1 MQRHELTPAQKW
13 ERLTLADNFIFCKV
27 LEDNPEVCRHLIEI
41 LLNIKIDRIEK
52 PAAEKSLKTDFIS
65 RGIRLDVY
73 VKDGNGRS
81 FDIEIQTTR
90 STSLAKRA
98 RYYQGLMDVDNVQH
112 GSGYDVLNESYVV
125 FLCMGDAFGKG
136 FPVYTFRYRADE
148 DKDFLMDDGTVNVFF
163 NAKKYDTMKSE
174 ELRAFFKYLCGKEP
188 SSGFTDRLS
197 ALVERVKTNA
207 QWRHRF
213 MTWEQEMAIQSNEKA
228 KEIAKELA
236 KDMAKDIAQD
246 MAKDM
251 AKNMAQDMAKDI
263 ARNMVKDTAQSIAND
278 IANQKVIETAQKMLK
293 EKIGTPEQIS
303 MVTSIPLEKV
313 LELKKEI
320 Q

>member
-27 LEDNPEVCRHLIEI
+27 LEDNPEVCKHLIEI
-41 LLNIKIDRIEK
+41 LLNLKIDRIEK

-65 RGIRLDVY
+65 HGIRFDVY

-81 FDIEIQTTR
+81 FDIEIQTTH

-112 GSGYDVLNESYVV
+112 GTGYDVLNESYVV

-148 DKDFLMDDGTVNVFF
+148 DNEFLMDDGTVNVFF

-228 KEIAKELA
+228 KELA
-236 KDMAKDIAQD
+236 QDMAKEIAQD
-246 MAKDM
+246 MAQEIAQD
-251 AKNMAQDMAKDI
+251 MAQDM
-263 ARNMVKDTAQSIAND
+263 T
-278 IANQKVIETAQKMLK
+278 NQKVIETAQKMLK

-303 MVTSIPLEKV
+303 IVTSIPLEKI
-313 LELKKEI
+313 LELKKKI

>member
-27 LEDNPEVCRHLIEI
+27 LEDNPEVCKHLIEI
-41 LLNIKIDRIEK
+41 LLNLKIDRIEK

-65 RGIRLDVY
+65 HGIRFDVY

-81 FDIEIQTTR
+81 FDIEIQTTH
-90 STSLAKRA
+90 SNSLAKRA

-112 GSGYDVLNESYVV
+112 GTGYDVLNESYVV

-174 ELRAFFKYLCGKEP
+174 ELKAFFKYLCGKEP

-228 KEIAKELA
+228 KELAKELA
-236 KDMAKDIAQD
+236 QDMAQELAQDMAQELAQDMAQEIAQD
-246 MAKDM
+246 MAQEI
-251 AKNMAQDMAKDI
+251 AQDM
-263 ARNMVKDTAQSIAND
+263 T
-278 IANQKVIETAQKMLK
+278 NQKVIETAQKMLK

-303 MVTSIPLEKV
+303 IVTSIPLEKI
-313 LELKKEI
+313 LELKKKM

>member
-52 PAAEKSLKTDFIS
+52 PAAEKSIKTDFIS
-65 RGIRLDVY
+65 HGIRFDVY

-81 FDIEIQTTR
+81 FDIEIQTTH

-112 GSGYDVLNESYVV
+112 GAGYDVLNESYVI
-125 FLCMGDAFGKG
+125 FLCLGDAFGKG

-148 DKDFLMDDGTVNVFF
+148 DKEFLMNDGTANIFF

-174 ELRAFFKYLCGKEP
+174 ELRSFFKYLCGKEP

-213 MTWEQEMAIQSNEKA
+213 MTWEQEMAIQSE
-228 KEIAKELA
+228 ERAKELA
-236 KDMAKDIAQD
+236 KDMAE
-246 MAKDM
+246 DM
-251 AKNMAQDMAKDI
+251 AKNMAQDIAKDI

-278 IANQKVIETAQKMLK
+278 IANQKIIETAQKMLK
-293 EKIGTPEQIS
+293 ENIGTPEQIS
-303 MVTSIPLEKV
+303 MVTSLPLEKI
-313 LELKKEI
+313 LELQKKVK
-320 Q
+320 

>member
-65 RGIRLDVY
+65 RGIRFDVY

-112 GSGYDVLNESYVV
+112 GAGYDVLNESYVV

-246 MAKDM
+246 MAK
-251 AKNMAQDMAKDI
+251 NMAQDMAKDL

-293 EKIGTPEQIS
+293 ENIGTPEQIS

-313 LELKKEI
+313 LELKKKI

>member
-65 RGIRLDVY
+65 RGIRFDVY

-112 GSGYDVLNESYVV
+112 GAGYDVLNESYVV

-163 NAKKYDTMKSE
+163 NAKKYDTMRSE

-246 MAKDM
+246 I

-303 MVTSIPLEKV
+303 MVTSIPLEKI
-313 LELKKEI
+313 LELKKKL
-320 Q
+320 